1 MMSIARVLV
10 VASGLAL
17 SFIPVAS
24 AAQQASTA
32 TAPGPATDE
41 GVLSAA
47 VNEIK
52 ASNPQKAIVLL
63 DPVIAR
69 IEQENATEKR
79 HIYCGMS
86 PVETVGYMMEA
97 AAGKR
102 DAVAIAP
109 TLCNALFLKAFALVD
124 LDRTDAAQTIFQRLT
139 VLAPLH
145 SQFESE
151 LGNTYRLQKNWPA
164 GLAAYRSAEDSAAL
178 SDKADVANRRC
189 IALRGQGFILVE
201 QRKWDEAE
209 KVYRKC
215 LKAIPDEPK
224 SLGEL
229 EYIKRNRGK

>member
-1 MMSIARVLV
+1 MMSIARLLS
-10 VASGLAL
+10 VASGVAL

-32 TAPGPATDE
+32 TAPGPASDE
-41 GVLSAA
+41 TVLSAA

-79 HIYCGMS
+79 RIYCGMNQ
-86 PVETVGYMMEA
+86 VETVGYMMEA

-109 TLCNALFLKAFALVD
+109 TLCDALFLKAFALVD

-145 SQFESE
+145 SQFQSE
-151 LGNTYRLQKNWPA
+151 LGNTYRLQKNWAA
-164 GLAAYRSAEDSAAL
+164 GLAAYQSAEGSAAL
-178 SDKADVANRRC
+178 SDKADVTNRRC
-189 IALRGQGFILVE
+189 VALRGQGFILVE
-201 QRKWDEAE
+201 QHKWDEAE
-209 KVYRKC
+209 QAYRKC